1 MFRTL
6 NPARLLL
13 SFALVASLMAPGA
26 AFAKSDATI
35 IVTEY
40 RLETGKDYTKMI
52 GEIEVPVIEL
62 TLIGKVTPVDSNIEA
77 RWTVRD
83 AAPYLDTLAACAG
96 GRLSAVVRAD
106 LDPGDKELKGKG
118 ELEVLKCRKILR

>member
-6 NPARLLL
+6 KPARLLI
-13 SFALVASLMAPGA
+13 SFALVATMMVPAA

-40 RLETGKDYTKMI
+40 RLETGEDYTKMI
-52 GEIEVPVIEL
+52 GDVEVPVVEL
-62 TLIGKVTPVDSNIEA
+62 TLIGKVKPVDQNIEA

-83 AAPYLDTLAACAG
+83 AEPYLKTLSACAG

-106 LDPGDKELKGKG
+106 IDPGDKQLKGKG
-118 ELEVLKCRKILR
+118 ELEFLKCRKILR